1 VGRSRSRQTH
11 KSHRGVLAFG
21 IILVICGVILIFSAL
36 DLSNIQPLD
45 LTYRGPAGELT
56 IDSFT
61 EAEEQRIFAGFI
73 IGGIGI
79 VLIKIGK

>member
-1 VGRSRSRQTH
+1 MSRSRSRQID
-11 KSHRGVLAFG
+11 KGHRGVLAFG

-36 DLSNIQPLD
+36 DLSNLQPLD
-45 LTYRGPAGELT
+45 LTYSGPAGELT

-61 EAEEQRIFAGFI
+61 EDEEQRIFIGFI
-73 IGGIGI
+73 VGGIGI